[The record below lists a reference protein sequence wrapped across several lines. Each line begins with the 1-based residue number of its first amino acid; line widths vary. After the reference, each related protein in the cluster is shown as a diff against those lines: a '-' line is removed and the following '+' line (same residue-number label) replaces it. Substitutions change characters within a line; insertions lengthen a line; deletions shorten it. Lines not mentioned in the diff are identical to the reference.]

1 MPLYQGFI
9 VLHQY
14 AVGWLGTFGHT
25 LSEGMAYT
33 GWALALRR
41 VTDRYLAFE
50 AQARAAGRGLWRG
63 PFVTPWDWR
72 DGARLPPAGAET
84 E

>member
-14 AVGWLGTFGHT
+14 VVGRLGTFRYT
-25 LSEGMAYT
+25 LSEGTAYT
-33 GWALALRR
+33 GWALALRSVSER
-41 VTDRYLAFE
+41 YVTFE
-50 AQARAAGRGLWRG
+50 ERARAARRGLWKG

-72 DGARLPPAGAET
+72 AGVRLP
-84 E
+84 